1 MDISNQNEN
10 LIIND
15 VTYYPNG
22 TFGLQ
27 VSEISIMRETVSSGD
42 GNNQH
47 LFSECMAGKAILTN
61 GRTLRIIGEP
71 SSELSSLGFVLT
83 PNSDED
89 IKQIALANFNNGKKE
104 EDKLNEEEISLFFR
118 DFYGFM
124 HLGMAA
130 NNHDKNRAPFIAD
143 CELSVEVSCFEK
155 LRSLVENNVLSAVY
169 LGFRFKSHFGNDRFG
184 SISPLYTD
192 RPDKVLSRE
201 LPSKINYL
209 ASDPQDGLPWGGTFG
224 IITYIGLETNKMKLV
239 IG

>member
-47 LFSECMAGKAILTN
+47 LFSERMAGKAILTN

-169 LGFRFKSHFGNDRFG
+169 L
-184 SISPLYTD
+184 
-192 RPDKVLSRE
+192 E
-201 LPSKINYL
+201 
-209 ASDPQDGLPWGGTFG
+209 
-224 IITYIGLETNKMKLV
+224 IGRAHV
-239 IG
+239 